1 MRTASIIVE
10 SILVGHMHGTS
21 FNRGCRKGNMKAA
34 KFACDD
40 FRIQMLPFKD
50 IMKKAVNTEPLACLD
65 CGSIGID
72 LAIEIG
78 IS

>member
-10 SILVGHMHGTS
+10 SILVGHMRGTL
-21 FNRGCRKGNMKAA
+21 FNCGFRKGNIQAA

-78 IS
+78 IL